1 MEQALTD
8 PRKPRPLKP
17 RALNVLVADA
27 NSFSRTLL
35 GEILRNLGVVNI
47 ASARNADLAMTATV
61 ERQVDVVLACWDPGD
76 ALDALGFVRTLRAS
90 DDPRTRRLPVVYI
103 TGGLTRQSVISGR
116 DAGVDEFLNKPISP
130 AALRQRLEM
139 VVETPR
145 PFIDSPIFL
154 GPCRRRK
161 NPADYYGAR
170 RRAGE
175 RGVRAPLVDQ
185 DEIARETPMRLALS
199 ELRNACASLPT
210 SRPEA
215 FAPAL
220 DSLRAAKDLAVQ
232 QDDHAVH
239 AALASF
245 ESYLGVAAPLGH
257 VDQDAVTS
265 ALAALE
271 QLAALP
277 PTFADAR
284 DSVAAALG
292 KAIQKKLAA

>member
-8 PRKPRPLKP
+8 PRKPRPFRP
-17 RALNVLVADA
+17 RALHVLIADA
-27 NSFSRTLL
+27 NGFSRTLL
-35 GEILRNLGVVNI
+35 GEILRNLGVVNT
-47 ASARNADLAMTATV
+47 ATARNADLAMAATV
-61 ERQVDVVLACWDPGD
+61 ERQIDVALVSWDAGD
-76 ALDALGFVRTLRAS
+76 PMDAMGFVRTLRAS
-90 DDPRTRRLPVVYI
+90 QDQRTRRLPVIHI
-103 TGGLTRQSVISGR
+103 TSGLTRQLVISGR

-170 RRAGE
+170 RRAGDNGG
-175 RGVRAPLVDQ
+175 RTPLVDQ

-199 ELRNACASLPT
+199 DLRNACASLPMC
-210 SRPEA
+210 RPEA
-215 FAPAL
+215 FVPAL
-220 DSLRAAKDLAVQ
+220 ASLRVAKDLAVQ
-232 QDDHAVH
+232 QSDHAVH

-245 ESYLGVAAPLGH
+245 ESYLGVAEPLGH

-265 ALAALE
+265 ALASLE

-284 DSVAAALG
+284 DSVAAALD